1 MQLVSGTKQQNLQC
15 VFITAVLT
23 VPLSYLQLIVAV
35 TLRWYYPR
43 WWQSVNWICNF
54 LLPIY
59 HLTLVGRVAL
69 MLWCL
74 VYVLL
79 SISLAFVLGGAVR
92 TLWCYDCADGEADV
106 STTRETVV

>member
-15 VFITAVLT
+15 VFLTDMLT

-35 TLRWYYPR
+35 TLRWYYSR

-69 MLWCL
+69 CYGALQRLHTVKESDIGSTGSRCQMFTLCNL
-74 VYVLL
+74 CNLL
-79 SISLAFVLGGAVR
+79 I
-92 TLWCYDCADGEADV
+92 CA
-106 STTRETVV
+106 